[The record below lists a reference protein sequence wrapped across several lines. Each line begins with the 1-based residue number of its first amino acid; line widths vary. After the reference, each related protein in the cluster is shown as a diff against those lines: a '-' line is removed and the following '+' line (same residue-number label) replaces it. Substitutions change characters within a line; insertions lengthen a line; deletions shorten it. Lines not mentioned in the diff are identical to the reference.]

1 MWTGQLAAFYC
12 LVVVD
17 TYQVAVKVLCSN
29 CGPQAG
35 RLSETVVS
43 VLRLAG
49 RRSETLVSVVRQAGR
64 RSETRAS
71 GNVAR
76 CELDC
81 MLFFDAVHI

>member
-49 RRSETLVSVVRQAGR
+49 RRSETLVSVLRQDGR
-64 RSETRAS
+64 RSETL
-71 GNVAR
+71 V
-76 CELDC
+76 
-81 MLFFDAVHI
+81 